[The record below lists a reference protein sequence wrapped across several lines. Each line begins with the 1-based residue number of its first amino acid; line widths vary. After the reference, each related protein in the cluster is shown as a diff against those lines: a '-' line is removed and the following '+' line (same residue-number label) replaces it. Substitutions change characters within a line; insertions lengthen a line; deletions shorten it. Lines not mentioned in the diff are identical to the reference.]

1 MRKADSFPY
10 SFFFLMT
17 ACAVVQLWFVVTK
30 REVAALSTIK
40 LTVREGV
47 FIAALV
53 LTYPLYGM
61 LGFYATTLLL
71 AIILSMITIFPSSF
85 KTNVLM
91 IAYSIVLVLICYVCF
106 AVILGMQT
114 PVGVLI

>member
-1 MRKADSFPY
+1 MSKERLSSNAELYISLMMFLVAGILGWQITRITVAQSRLFPL
-10 SFFFLMT
+10 FIFFLMT

-53 LTYPLYGM
+53 LTYQIGR
-61 LGFYATTLLL
+61 AH
-71 AIILSMITIFPSSF
+71 
-85 KTNVLM
+85 V
-91 IAYSIVLVLICYVCF
+91 
-106 AVILGMQT
+106 
-114 PVGVLI
+114 